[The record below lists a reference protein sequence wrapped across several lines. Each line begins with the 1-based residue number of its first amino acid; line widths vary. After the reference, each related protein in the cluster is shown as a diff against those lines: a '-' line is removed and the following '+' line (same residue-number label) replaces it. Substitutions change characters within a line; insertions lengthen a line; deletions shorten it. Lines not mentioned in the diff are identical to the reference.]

1 MVNPTHMEK
10 DVALESLE
18 HGLGVATLFRGWL
31 PEQLLE
37 RRSVGRATGVLI
49 SQRGGVLDQQIDD
62 PVPERAHRLGREF
75 ERPVSQRSR

>member
-1 MVNPTHMEK
+1 MEK

-18 HGLGVATLFRGWL
+18 YDLGVATLFRGWL

-49 SQRGGVLDQQIDD
+49 SQSSGVL
-62 PVPERAHRLGREF
+62 H
-75 ERPVSQRSR
+75 